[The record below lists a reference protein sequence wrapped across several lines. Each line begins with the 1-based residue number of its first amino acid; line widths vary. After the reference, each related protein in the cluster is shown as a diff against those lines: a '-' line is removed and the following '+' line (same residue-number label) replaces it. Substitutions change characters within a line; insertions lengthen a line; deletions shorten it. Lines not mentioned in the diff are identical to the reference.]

1 MIKWFGLRLKYIVGK
16 MTGKQQKQ
24 TYQMYQPWSWLSVP
38 CLAPKETPIIK
49 RRIVIRIEIPE
60 KLTRFLLYFVVL
72 NTNGC
77 WNWGSFDLVS
87 SLGNCSIFT
96 SPVDSTSFI
105 SMSCSW
111 VLMDGAGIILDLGIL
126 KITFVWL
133 YFFTKSIDKLINI
146 TARQG
151 MSKIQS
157 FLEIKK
163 RWIRWKIKHILWIF
177 MILFLYCI
185 LWQYRLWSFQSGG
198 TKSERVLPKNQHT
211 QKKVLN
217 FENWTNGEPQ

>member
-1 MIKWFGLRLKYIVGK
+1 
-16 MTGKQQKQ
+16 
-24 TYQMYQPWSWLSVP
+24 
-38 CLAPKETPIIK
+38 
-49 RRIVIRIEIPE
+49 
-60 KLTRFLLYFVVL
+60 
-72 NTNGC
+72 
-77 WNWGSFDLVS
+77 
-87 SLGNCSIFT
+87 
-96 SPVDSTSFI
+96 
-105 SMSCSW
+105 
-111 VLMDGAGIILDLGIL
+111 MDDAGIILDLGIL

-163 RWIRWKIKHILWIF
+163 RWIRWKIKHILWIS

-211 QKKVLN
+211 QKKVFN
-217 FENWTNGEPQ
+217 FENWTNGEVSKSAKIWLSNSIFYVKNQLNLSQFFFIEGYQFRSTFFASYIFW